1 MRLPLV
7 PTISLVLAG
16 VAGAV
21 GFCVSP
27 SGGSTQAPTPVL
39 IELFTSEGC
48 SSCPPADT
56 LLAKLV
62 TEQPIAG
69 VEVVGLSLH
78 VDYWNRLGWVDPFS
92 KAEFTHR
99 QNDYATIWGVSR
111 IYTPQAVVDGSKEF
125 VGSDWAAARE
135 HIRAAAAIPKV
146 PVTIELDAQSPGSD
160 RVLARIVVSP
170 STARASKVHVFVA
183 LAEDGLVSDVGRGEN
198 ANRKLSHVAV
208 VRSLKRVAQLDATKG
223 LVTTETLRLDAAWRP
238 DRLRI
243 VVVVQDPVSRQVIG
257 VGARRLRVE
266 PSG

>member
-92 KAEFTHR
+92 KAEFTDR

-111 IYTPQAVVDGSKEF
+111 IYTPQAVVDGAKEF

-170 STARASKVHVFVA
+170 STARASKVHVLLAV
-183 LAEDGLVSDVGRGEN
+183 AEDGLVSDVRRGEN
-198 ANRKLSHVAV
+198 ADRKLSHMAV
-208 VRSLKRVAQLDATKG
+208 VRSVESSGSSGRRQGTGHD
-223 LVTTETLRLDAAWRP
+223 RDAA
-238 DRLRI
+238 
-243 VVVVQDPVSRQVIG
+243 
-257 VGARRLRVE
+257 ARRCMAPRSAPHRRRRAGPRVE
-266 PSG
+266 AGDWRGRPPPAR